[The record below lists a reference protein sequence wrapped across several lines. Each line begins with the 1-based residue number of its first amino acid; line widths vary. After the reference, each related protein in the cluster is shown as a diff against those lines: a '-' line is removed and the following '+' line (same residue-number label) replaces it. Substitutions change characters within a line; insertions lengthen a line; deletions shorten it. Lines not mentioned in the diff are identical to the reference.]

1 MINAILKMDLGC
13 RIGKS
18 DGTLGRI
25 LDKDMKMFKK
35 QTEGHI
41 VIMGY
46 STFKNDMKGKPLP
59 NRHNIVMTSKKGI
72 DIEGVMFAN
81 SIQEA
86 INLAMTLSSRYFPS
100 VIKNIWII
108 GGANVLK
115 QALEK
120 GFVDNVHLNVYSYNE
135 DEDFTV
141 NLNDS
146 VKVKMYDDMSNV
158 WGAEDILIDGYEL
171 ESKKHYFDESGS
183 TIIPST
189 LFVLKRK

>member
-25 LDKDMKMFKK
+25 LDRDMKMFKK

-59 NRHNIVMTSKKGI
+59 NRHNIVMTSKKGL
-72 DIEGVMFAN
+72 DVEGVMFAN

-120 GFVDNVHLNVYSYNE
+120 GFVDNIHLNVYSYNE